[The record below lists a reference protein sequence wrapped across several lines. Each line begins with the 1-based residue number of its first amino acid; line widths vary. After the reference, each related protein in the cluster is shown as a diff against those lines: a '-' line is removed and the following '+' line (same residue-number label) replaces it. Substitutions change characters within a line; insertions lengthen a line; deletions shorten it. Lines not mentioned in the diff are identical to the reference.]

1 MKTGGPFLGGEMGE
15 VIDLNSRRPKAY
27 MQMLCCFCHREFA
40 AVVVK
45 GLRYYPCPGCDEEAA
60 KPVKEIT
67 G

>member
-1 MKTGGPFLGGEMGE
+1 MGE

-27 MQMLCCFCHREFA
+27 MQLYCLFCHKEHA

-45 GLRYYPCPGCDEEAA
+45 DFNGFHPCPYCDEVAA

-67 G
+67 K

>member
-1 MKTGGPFLGGEMGE
+1 MGE

-45 GLRYYPCPGCDEEAA
+45 GLRHYPCPGCDEEAA